1 MLLSQEFA
9 LAGKILLE
17 IIAYLRTLSNL
28 RNLDAK
34 EIIQCFA
41 YLNSIAK
48 ITMCVF
54 LRKMLQ

>member
-34 EIIQCFA
+34 EIILCFA